1 MEYGWNMDGRK
12 NMENMDKIKENRL
25 QERDFYGVRRV
36 GRNLV
41 VELKEENELIS
52 TSSVGGGQ
60 RGDVKYV
67 VNHQIC
73 EGKDHREQELEYS
86 KLGKEKYHQKV
97 SEELGVEGGKMVLL
111 STAAN
116 MRYAGWSK
124 RHFKDFYVE
133 AITTGGVESNATR
146 AGDRGDWDEA
156 NGEVERVEDE
166 RDGVK
171 SKGMAG
177 GTINII
183 VCISC
188 ELTLGGLMRTAMM
201 VTESKSSVLWELGV
215 GSRSSRGLATGTG
228 TDQFCIVS
236 RKGGVVRNWTGGH
249 SKIGQLI
256 GEVVRESLREALCWQ
271 NGLDGASSRSLI
283 KALGRFGLTE
293 DFLKCELKKRLSRRS
308 YELFEKNYKSVIFDP
323 GVSCIGYALAG
334 VLDRIEYGSIPE
346 GFIREGVLDQCGLLS
361 MSISNKRWLY
371 HNFRRRVEEE
381 GILGGGIYGGMGGV
395 SMELMMGWI
404 IESIKEGWEKKW
416 V

>member
-1 MEYGWNMDGRK
+1 MA
-12 NMENMDKIKENRL
+12 NMDKIKENRL
-25 QERDFYGVRRV
+25 QERDFYEVRRA

-73 EGKDHREQELEYS
+73 EGKDHREKGWEYS
-86 KLGKEKYHQKV
+86 KLGKEGYHEKV
-97 SEELGVEGGKMVLL
+97 SQEVGARGEEMVLL

-116 MRYAGWSK
+116 MRYACWS
-124 RHFKDFYVE
+124 RRYFRDFYVE
-133 AITTGGVESNATR
+133 AIATGGVESNAVR
-146 AGDRGDWDEA
+146 AGDRGVWDEV

-166 RDGVK
+166 GNEDGGNGKV
-171 SKGMAG
+171 

-215 GSRSSRGLATGTG
+215 GSGSSRGLATGTG

-256 GEVVRESLREALCWQ
+256 GEAVRESCREALFWQ
-271 NGLDGASSRSLI
+271 NGLDGAASRSLI

-346 GFIREGVLDQCGLLS
+346 GFIREGIFDQCGLLS
-361 MSISNKRWLY
+361 MSISNKRELY
-371 HNFRRRVEEE
+371 PDFRRKVEEA
-381 GILGGGIYGGMGGV
+381 GVLGKIGRGGEARLV
-395 SMELMMGWI
+395 LGWI
-404 IESIKEGWEKKW
+404 IESIKAGWEKKW
-416 V
+416 E